1 MMLLL
6 SALHR
11 IAAQRGEGL
20 RPELIRLLQHAK
32 ADPEIE
38 CASAASENI
47 ENRCSDHPG
56 PQPAPL
62 TPSAASRR
70 RETARTG
77 TRMVCG

>member
-38 CASAASENI
+38 CASAASENL
-47 ENRCSDHPG
+47 ENRCLDHPG
-56 PQPAPL
+56 SDL
-62 TPSAASRR
+62 
-70 RETARTG
+70 ARPDTDALNED
-77 TRMVCG
+77 RPFVLCAF

>member
-20 RPELIRLLQHAK
+20 RPELIRLLQYAR

-38 CASAASENI
+38 CAFTASENL
-47 ENRCSDHPG
+47 ENRCLDQPGSDLARSDTDALNEDG
-56 PQPAPL
+56 PFAP
-62 TPSAASRR
+62 TNPK
-70 RETARTG
+70 
-77 TRMVCG
+77 